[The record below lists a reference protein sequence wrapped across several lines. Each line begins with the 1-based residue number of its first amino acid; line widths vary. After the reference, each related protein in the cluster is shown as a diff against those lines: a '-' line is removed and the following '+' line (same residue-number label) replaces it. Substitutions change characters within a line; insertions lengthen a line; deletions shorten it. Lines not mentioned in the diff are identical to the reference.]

1 MNKYLYLS
9 VIKPPVYHLLKR
21 NLYITF
27 LFACFWGF
35 SAKSQITIKG
45 IITESDS
52 VTPMPFV
59 YVINS
64 ASGQGQ
70 MSDASGRFSIIA
82 NEKDSIIFSFVGY
95 MRLKIPAYKLYKGF
109 KECKVV
115 MTETAYKLNQVVVSD
130 FKLKPYE
137 KDYMKRVIA
146 GSKTTVVNAME
157 SPISALYMQFSK
169 KGKEQRKLAKIF
181 EDIFIQEEVAKKF
194 NAETLRKLTGDEEID
209 FEKFRKYC
217 YYLSNDFIINHD
229 GYDLYYRVMDCYYR
243 WKSEK
248 R

>member
-1 MNKYLYLS
+1 
-9 VIKPPVYHLLKR
+9 LKR
-21 NLYITF
+21 NIYITF
-27 LFACFWGF
+27 FLIFIFSL

-45 IITESDS
+45 VITEKDS
-52 VTPMPFV
+52 ITPMPFV

-64 ASGQGQ
+64 ATGQGQ
-70 MSDASGRFSIIA
+70 MSDANGKFSIVA

-95 MRLKIPAYKLYKGF
+95 VRLKIPANKLYKGF
-109 KECKVV
+109 MECKIV
-115 MTETAYKLNQVVVSD
+115 MIENAYKLNQVVVSD

-137 KDYMKRVIA
+137 KDYMKRVIE
-146 GSKTTVVNAME
+146 GSKTTVINAME

-181 EDIFIQEEVAKKF
+181 EDIFIQEAVAKKF
-194 NAETLRKLTGDEEID
+194 NAETLRKLTGDDEID

-217 YYLSNDFIINHD
+217 YYLSDDFIINHD

>member
-1 MNKYLYLS
+1 MNKSLYLNQENAYS
-9 VIKPPVYHLLKR
+9 NSLKSK
-21 NLYITF
+21 LYIWF
-27 LFACFWGF
+27 ILSVFICISSKA
-35 SAKSQITIKG
+35 QITIKG
-45 IITESDS
+45 VITEPDS

-59 YVINS
+59 YVINTV
-64 ASGQGQ
+64 SGQGQ
-70 MSDASGRFSIIA
+70 MSDANGRFSIIA

-95 MRLKIPAYKLYKGF
+95 VRLKIPAHKLYQGF

-137 KDYMKRVIA
+137 KDYMKRVIS
-146 GSKTTVVNAME
+146 GSKTTVINSME

-194 NAETLRKLTGDEEID
+194 NAETLRKLTGDENID

-217 YYLSNDFIINHD
+217 YYLSDDFIINHD